1 MQRST
6 PPDRRVVGTF
16 DGTAGDG
23 YQRGACKV
31 DVAVSGSGPDAG
43 DGDRTVDLDVTAR
56 YPGRADQT
64 ISVTL
69 PAFAAASL
77 VDAVEARIADEK

>member
-6 PPDRRVVGTF
+6 PTDRRVVGTY

-31 DVAVSGSGPDAG
+31 DVAVSGPETDPG
-43 DGDRTVDLDVTAR
+43 DGDRTVDLDLTAR

-77 VDAVEARIADEK
+77 VEAVETRLADEK